1 MPTHA
6 LPETKS
12 ATPPAA
18 ATPCPKC
25 GKVLVDPN
33 GLGWCSACG
42 YCKSLAD
49 VSMEPAVVEAEA
61 ETTPPTPSMGA
72 ATVGAIGHLPVWFW
86 VLLVVIAQGVGLS
99 IVAGHELPEGAN
111 LSRAAWC
118 TGQIGAGL
126 LLMFFAQCWLLL
138 QIAPE
143 VATLSFKD
151 AVMPFKLWPLAMKR
165 LPKNQLSLWAASF
178 GATILIG
185 AFVWV
190 GGLEHWLTYL
200 PAAKG
205 AAPAAVATP
214 APSGSS
220 WFSSPA
226 PSSPVNAGAVVPV
239 D

>member
-6 LPETKS
+6 LPESKI
-12 ATPPAA
+12 APPTAA

-25 GKVLVDPN
+25 GKALVDPT
-33 GLGWCSACG
+33 GLGWCAGCG

-49 VSMEPAVVEAEA
+49 VPMEAAVVEAVSA
-61 ETTPPTPSMGA
+61 PAPPSMGA

-86 VLLVVIAQGVGLS
+86 VLLVVVAQGVGLS
-99 IVAGHELPEGAN
+99 ILAGRDLPEGPN
-111 LSRAAWC
+111 LPRAAWC
-118 TGQIGAGL
+118 TGQIAAGL

-151 AVMPFKLWPLAMKR
+151 AVLPFKLWPLAMKR
-165 LPKNQLSLWAASF
+165 LPKNQISLWAASF
-178 GATILIG
+178 GATILLG
-185 AFVWV
+185 AFIWV
-190 GGLEHWLTYL
+190 GGLEHWLTYV
-200 PAAKG
+200 PASKG
-205 AAPAAVATP
+205 AAPAAVESAPPP
-214 APSGSS
+214 AQST

-226 PSSPVNAGAVVPV
+226 STTSKKSSAVVPV